1 MDAFYVLGGYDLS
14 RQGNLKAIGRL
25 DNNNSW
31 SRAGN
36 LVTARMGHGAVFIDG
51 FFLVV
56 GGYNDNFQTE
66 KCELHQGTVSC
77 TSQAPLLSGYERYP
91 ELFLISETFCQI

>member
-1 MDAFYVLGGYDLS
+1 
-14 RQGNLKAIGRL
+14 
-25 DNNNSW
+25 
-31 SRAGN
+31 
-36 LVTARMGHGAVFIDG
+36 MGHGAVLIDG

-77 TSQAPLLSGYERYP
+77 TSQTPVLSGYERYP
-91 ELFLISETFCQI
+91 ELFLISESFCQIWVNKNVFYKNIL